1 MAWNEMKYK
10 CLSIKKS
17 SNGFVEEY
25 YDDQQ
30 CYSSLVLLPGTPL
43 LSKGFLGFMYLLF
56 LCYLFLGISIIADI
70 FMEAIEVIT
79 SKTSQVD
86 VYDKSGK
93 NKIGTIEVPVWNPT
107 IANLTLMALGSSAPE
122 ILLSVIEALSNLGEK
137 AGELGPSTIV
147 GSAAFNLLCI
157 SAVSIVAVEEPK
169 FIFDRGVFFT
179 TAIFSIFAYV
189 WVLIVLSSWT
199 PNEVSVTE
207 AFLTLAFFFILV
219 IMAFGADKYN
229 QFQQDKLKDEDTEK
243 REAEEQFVKV
253 KKNALRMIAKNLG

>member
-1 MAWNEMKYK
+1 MEWSEKKYA

-17 SNGFVEEY
+17 PNGFVEEY
-25 YDDQQ
+25 YDEQQ
-30 CYSSLVLLPGTPL
+30 CYSVLILVPGTSL
-43 LSKGFLGFMYLLF
+43 MSSGFLGVMYLLF
-56 LCYLFLGISIIADI
+56 LGYLFLGISIIADI

-157 SAVSIVAVEEPK
+157 TAVSVVAVDEPK
-169 FIFDRGVFFT
+169 WINDRGVFFT
-179 TAIFSIFAYV
+179 TAIFSIFAYI
-189 WVLIVLSSWT
+189 WVLVVLSSWT
-199 PNEVSVTE
+199 PNEVSITE

-219 IMAFGADKYN
+219 ILAFGADKYN
-229 QFQQDKLKDEDTEK
+229 QFQQDKLKSEDDEKKDS
-243 REAEEQFVKV
+243 EEQYVKV
-253 KKNALRMIAKNLG
+253 KKNALRIIAKNLG